1 MSLVSGALPTQVPG
15 EQQGTPRLV
24 KCPLRHP
31 KVSLNF
37 NISPMVSALP
47 DLALAPS
54 YASPPVTGPRTY
66 FFVATPLPGLLRF
79 VLRLALALPW
89 PHFRLD
95 LCCLGP
101 ASPPA
106 CPNESSYDMPDSY
119 FTGPDHVLARY

>member
-1 MSLVSGALPTQVPG
+1 
-15 EQQGTPRLV
+15 
-24 KCPLRHP
+24 
-31 KVSLNF
+31 
-37 NISPMVSALP
+37 MVLAVP

-54 YASPPVTGPRTY
+54 YASLPVTAPSAQ
-66 FFVATPLPGLLRF
+66 FFVATPLPGLLRLTCF

-101 ASPPA
+101 ASLLA